1 MQGRIQI
8 KNIIYKYGKRVSFM
22 GTLFSIFNRKIK
34 CKDRNGGIYELKKR
48 GYY

>member
-1 MQGRIQI
+1 MGRE
-8 KNIIYKYGKRVSFM
+8 YFLG

>member
-8 KNIIYKYGKRVSFM
+8 KNIIYKYGKRVFFR
-22 GTLFSIFNRKIK
+22 GTLFLKFNRKTK